1 MFISVGYMPRFGLE
15 NVVGTLS
22 LYPYLLQSSLALWIL
37 AESIKI
43 CIKFGLNSH
52 LDTNIVFA
60 IVSANESNKDLT
72 DYSSQVFC

>member
-1 MFISVGYMPRFGLE
+1 MLLLRVNLGPIKLNRPRLLDEWIGRMFISVGYMPRFGLE

-43 CIKFGLNSH
+43 CIKFGLNSP
-52 LDTNIVFA
+52 
-60 IVSANESNKDLT
+60 
-72 DYSSQVFC
+72 